1 MRVFAGFL
9 IFAGLLAAAAPA
21 RSAPNLAVS
30 LDGWGA
36 FKFGMSPTQARA
48 VPGQRFG
55 RYGAKN
61 LLDQM
66 AGAMASKTGAVING
80 ISYTLD
86 LYFNS
91 FQALNEISLQN
102 EKTLSQSDCQD
113 RFLLLLGQL
122 EKTYGPFLPVYPEQ
136 KKNDQALL
144 PISVEWKNS
153 PGASRYQLATVYLNE
168 ETAYAWDARKVF
180 GRRFVDA
187 AAVWSAAHDD
197 DQAVCL
203 TALDYKE

>member
-1 MRVFAGFL
+1 MRPVAGFL
-9 IFAGLLAAAAPA
+9 IFAALLAGAAPA
-21 RSAPNLAVS
+21 RGAPGLE
-30 LDGWGA
+30 GWGA
-36 FKFGMSPTQARA
+36 FKFGMSPDQARA
-48 VPGQRFG
+48 VPGQSFG

-66 AGAMASKTGAVING
+66 AGAMASKKPEVIFG
-80 ISYTLD
+80 VSYTLD

-168 ETAYAWDARKVF
+168 ETAYVWNARKVF
-180 GRRFVDA
+180 GGRFMDA
-187 AAVWSAAHDD
+187 AVVWSAAHDD

-203 TALDYKE
+203 TALDYKG